1 MKGSIE
7 LLKEDTV
14 AENYKERLMEIALQ
28 EMDRLNRIIT
38 DFLTYSRPTPPELQ
52 KIDIHKLLDE
62 TLDLL
67 ENVHQ
72 GDNVVSLQKLYTG
85 PTEVTV
91 DPQKIRQV
99 LWNLGI
105 NAIEAMPGGGTLAV
119 SVEDSEGAV
128 KIVFKDS
135 GSGIEE
141 KDIEKIF
148 YPFFTTKERGTGLG
162 LAIAYRIVEEH
173 EGRLTV
179 NSKPGLGT
187 TFEVILPKKNEKS

>member
-1 MKGSIE
+1 
-7 LLKEDTV
+7 
-14 AENYKERLMEIALQ
+14 
-28 EMDRLNRIIT
+28 
-38 DFLTYSRPTPPELQ
+38 
-52 KIDIHKLLDE
+52 
-62 TLDLL
+62 
-67 ENVHQ
+67 
-72 GDNVVSLQKLYTG
+72 
-85 PTEVTV
+85 
-91 DPQKIRQV
+91 
-99 LWNLGI
+99 
-105 NAIEAMPGGGTLAV
+105 MPGGGTLTVFA
-119 SVEDSEGAV
+119 EDSESTV

-187 TFEVILPKKNEKS
+187 TFEVILPKRDEKS